1 MGAQELRLALL
12 QAARSGDREA
22 EEAFVSQNLGLV
34 HGLVSRFAGVHD
46 REELF
51 QVGCMG
57 LLRAVRRFDFT
68 YEVAFSTYAVPVI
81 LGEIRQFLRGDGT
94 VHVSRSARERG
105 AQVARGT
112 ERLTRELGRPP
123 TVSELAEELG
133 MTPFEVAEAE
143 AGRQVLPLSDWEQSL
158 SVRDADP
165 AERVDLRRA
174 LAALPEKERQVL
186 VLRFWRDCTQGD
198 VGQRLGVSQ
207 TQVSRWERSAIK
219 RMQRMLEE

>member
-1 MGAQELRLALL
+1 MRLALL
-12 QAARSGDREA
+12 KAAQSGDRGA

-34 HGLVSRFAGVHD
+34 HGVVSRFSGVHD

-51 QVGCMG
+51 QVGCVG
-57 LLRAVRRFDFT
+57 LVRAIRRFDFT
-68 YEVAFSTYAVPVI
+68 YEVAFSTYAVPLI

-105 AQVARGT
+105 VQVARGT
-112 ERLTRELGRPP
+112 EKLTRELGRPP
-123 TVSELAEELG
+123 TLSELAEELRL
-133 MTPFEVAEAE
+133 TPYEVAEAV
-143 AGRQVLPLSDWEQSL
+143 AARQVLPLSDWEQTL
-158 SVRDADP
+158 SVRETDL
-165 AERVDLRRA
+165 AEGVDLRRA
-174 LAALPEKERQVL
+174 LESLPEKERQVL

-198 VGQRLGVSQ
+198 VGRQLGVSQ